1 MTKASRPPRL
11 GITRRAL
18 IHGIAAIGGTGA
30 AYPAMSA
37 MGLFGGGSAQ
47 AQGIAPYDTTS
58 GLPNGSLEGK
68 NIVII
73 GAGLAGLCSALR
85 ASRAGANVVI
95 LEATKNVGG
104 RSLTLRTGDQYSEW
118 AWDTPSTMKFEAVGD
133 MPADHP
139 DNYLNAG
146 PGRIPQHHTRVIDY
160 CKELGVALQPYIF
173 HSAANLMQNDGW
185 NGGAPVQLRRLN
197 NDMRGHLAEMIA
209 KVQNQGG
216 LDQLVDPSEA
226 AAFLGM
232 LQHFGQLSAEG
243 AEMVYLG
250 ASLADDYPR
259 SGYKIDSLNYRQLD
273 PGDVT
278 QPGAPWPILSMDD
291 VLASDFWNSEMFN
304 NLEYFWQT
312 TLMQPVDGMDMIVR
326 GFQQAPLPDGRTVND
341 LIEQGR
347 PVSAIDVRDG
357 KSYVSFQGDSPA
369 LECDYVIATLS
380 APLVAKLG
388 GNFLN
393 AATRQTL
400 ADVYITPACKV
411 GLQGRSRFWEDE
423 NRIYGGISWTKEI
436 MSQIW
441 YPSYSFNTPT
451 GVLTAA
457 YNHLE
462 QANVF
467 QDYSRAERLESAL
480 QGGEKLHPGYR
491 DKVFAENGVSIAWA
505 KMPYQAGGWAN
516 DTAFTQQAV
525 FEQIKNADPVGSQVF
540 LAGDWFSYWPGWQVG
555 ALDSAHYA
563 TDSIHRVA
571 AGKG

>member
-1 MTKASRPPRL
+1 
-11 GITRRAL
+11 
-18 IHGIAAIGGTGA
+18 
-30 AYPAMSA
+30 
-37 MGLFGGGSAQ
+37 
-47 AQGIAPYDTTS
+47 
-58 GLPNGSLEGK
+58 
-68 NIVII
+68 
-73 GAGLAGLCSALR
+73 
-85 ASRAGANVVI
+85 
-95 LEATKNVGG
+95 
-104 RSLTLRTGDQYSEW
+104 
-118 AWDTPSTMKFEAVGD
+118 
-133 MPADHP
+133 MPANHP

-173 HSAANLMQNDGW
+173 HSAANLMQNDDW
-185 NGGAPVQLRRLN
+185 NGGVPVQLRRLN

-209 KVQNQGG
+209 KVQNQGA

-226 AAFLGM
+226 DAFLGM

-259 SGYKIDSLNYRQLD
+259 AGYAIDSLNYRQLN

-278 QPGAPWPILSMDD
+278 QPGTPWPTLSMDD
-291 VLASDFWNSEMFN
+291 VLQSDFWNSEMFN

-312 TLMQPVDGMDMIVR
+312 TLMQPVDGMDMIVK
-326 GFQQAPLPDGRTVND
+326 GFQRAALPDGRTVND
-341 LIEQGR
+341 LIEQGS
-347 PVSAIDVRDG
+347 PVSAINVRDG
-357 KSYVSFQGDSPA
+357 KSYVTRQGDAPD

-411 GLQGRSRFWEDE
+411 GLQGRSRFWEEE

-457 YNHLE
+457 YNRLD

-467 QDYSRAERLESAL
+467 QDYTREERLESAL

-491 DKVFAENGVSIAWA
+491 EKVFAENGVSIAWA

-516 DTAFTQQAV
+516 DTAFTQPAV
-525 FEQIKNADPVGSQVF
+525 FEQVKNADPIGSQVF